1 MCLLN
6 EKQGLKEQL
15 LIFVLFFR
23 AIVRVVVIIVTVIV
37 TVAIINIAIIGIA
50 IIIAAVVNIARA
62 IVRVV
67 IILTLLIHALS
78 PKLVFLHYRSLPLH
92 IPTTQ

>member
-1 MCLLN
+1 MCLLDK
-6 EKQGLKEQL
+6 KQGLKEQL

-23 AIVRVVVIIVTVIV
+23 AIVIIVTVIV

-50 IIIAAVVNIARA
+50 IIIAAVVNIART

-67 IILTLLIHALS
+67 IILTLLIYALS

-92 IPTTQ
+92 TPTTQ